1 MKYCSQCG
9 TPVSSKIPEGD
20 NLPRFICDN
29 CHTIHYQN
37 PKIVT
42 GCLPEWKDR
51 ILLCKRAIEP
61 RYGLWTLPA
70 GFMENHETLT
80 QAAER
85 ETWEEACA
93 KVDNLQ
99 LYTVISLP
107 YISQVYIMF
116 RARLID
122 LDFAPGSESLDVKLF
137 HPENIPW
144 DELAFPVI
152 RRTLTHYCEDLATHQ
167 FPLHISDILRRP
179 SETQG
184 K

>member
-1 MKYCSQCG
+1 MKYCPQCG
-9 TPVSSKIPEGD
+9 AAVSSKIPEGD
-20 NLPRFICDN
+20 NLPRFICES
-29 CHTIHYQN
+29 CCTIHYQN

-42 GCLPEWKDR
+42 GCLPEWEDK

-70 GFMENHETLT
+70 GFMENNETLT
-80 QAAER
+80 HAAER

-93 KVDNLQ
+93 KVDNLT

-107 YISQVYIMF
+107 YISQVYSMF
-116 RARLID
+116 RARLLN
-122 LDFAPGSESLDVKLF
+122 LDFAPGTESLEVKLF
-137 HPENIPW
+137 HPNEIPW

-152 RRTLTHYCEDLATHQ
+152 RRTLTHYCEDLTTHQ
-167 FPLHISDILRRP
+167 FPLHISDILHRP
-179 SETQG
+179 SATQG

>member
-9 TPVSSKIPEGD
+9 ATVSFKIPEAD

-29 CHTIHYQN
+29 CQTIHYQN
-37 PKIVT
+37 PKVVT
-42 GCLPEWKDR
+42 GCLPVWEDK
-51 ILLCKRAIEP
+51 ILLCRRAIEP

-70 GFMENHETLT
+70 GFMENNETLT
-80 QAAER
+80 QAAMR

-93 KVDNLQ
+93 KVADLQ

-107 YISQVYIMF
+107 YISQIYMMF
-116 RARLID
+116 LAKLTD
-122 LDFAPGSESLDVKLF
+122 LEFAAGTESLEVKLF
-137 HPENIPW
+137 QPSEIPW

-152 RRTLTHYCEDLATHQ
+152 RRTLTHYCEDLATHH
-167 FPLHISDILRRP
+167 FPLHLSDIQHRP
-179 SETQG
+179 EG